1 MEAIPEAGGQE
12 SRSPWSCWKP
22 RPWRCWQGRQ
32 GLAAA
37 GTGRAWA
44 PAPPFLPNAPG
55 HTAHLAVLW
64 PPLSCDWLPL
74 VPQPRQ
80 LLSTPRTLPGASKE
94 THKHPGP
101 LASVV
106 PTQHRGGRE
115 LPQEAEGPPAL
126 GVTCVM
132 GSPCTT
138 PRASTPYGCHCHFSQ
153 PLSQHFLGAVQPPG
167 VRIPTPHFPSQG
179 HRAYPQ
185 ASSRSHCLR
194 CDMTQDP
201 PCRLAI
207 RPPELLTPTG
217 PTCCFPKDKL
227 PSGMISSA
235 FIVRHGAPGHIAI
248 LRFVCLLESHSGK
261 INRW

>member
-37 GTGRAWA
+37 GTGRTWA

-64 PPLSCDWLPL
+64 PPLSCHWLPL
-74 VPQPRQ
+74 VTQPRQ

-101 LASVV
+101 LASAA

-115 LPQEAEGPPAL
+115 LPQEAEGPPSGSDGGPPAL
-126 GVTCVM
+126 GGHLCHRQPLHHTQGVHTLWLPLSLLSPFPSIFWGLSSPL
-132 GSPCTT
+132 GS
-138 PRASTPYGCHCHFSQ
+138 GSQ
-153 PLSQHFLGAVQPPG
+153 PPISH
-167 VRIPTPHFPSQG
+167 
-179 HRAYPQ
+179 HRATEPI
-185 ASSRSHCLR
+185 
-194 CDMTQDP
+194 P
-201 PCRLAI
+201 
-207 RPPELLTPTG
+207 RPPQEAT
-217 PTCCFPKDKL
+217 
-227 PSGMISSA
+227 A
-235 FIVRHGAPGHIAI
+235 
-248 LRFVCLLESHSGK
+248 
-261 INRW
+261 